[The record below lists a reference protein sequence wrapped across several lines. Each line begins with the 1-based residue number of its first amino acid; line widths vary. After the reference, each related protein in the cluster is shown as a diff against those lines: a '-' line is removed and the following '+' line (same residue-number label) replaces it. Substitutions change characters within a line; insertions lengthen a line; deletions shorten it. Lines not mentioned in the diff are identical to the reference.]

1 MIMDALVSQDVPRI
15 FMPLRHHDARGWLSE
30 TYREDKLREQGIT
43 CRFVQ
48 ENESYSQRAGTV
60 RGLHFQRPPAA
71 QAKLIAVARG
81 RVLDLIVD
89 MRKGSP
95 TYGEYASVEL
105 SAETGAQL
113 FVPVGFAHGFV
124 TLVDEVVVI
133 YRVSDYYAPACDGGI
148 RWDDPDIGIAWPI
161 KASNAIVSDKDR
173 KLPLFRDFASPFA
186 YAGNPLD
193 RSTFADVTPF

>member
-15 FMPLRHHDARGWLSE
+15 FMPLRHHDARGWFSE

-48 ENESYSQRAGTV
+48 ENESYSKRAGTV

-81 RVLDLIVD
+81 RVLDVIVD

-161 KASNAIVSDKDR
+161 EASNAIVSDKDR

-186 YAGNPLD
+186 YADNPLD